1 MSNGILK
8 GAGLVA
14 ALLLAAAPGAEA
26 QKART
31 APAKA
36 AAPFG
41 ANELAAAQAS
51 FGYAL
56 LQKMAVEPGREGRLV
71 VAPASVA
78 AALAFLDLGTDRAM
92 HGAIVKSLGF
102 EAAQGSAAMQRLRD
116 AAKVLSTPGE
126 GPLAFAD
133 AIFIDPAAGLRP
145 SGVTLLTKAGMAAET
160 QPLGTEPGIAAINAW
175 VDKHTKGRIK
185 TILEAPLPGASFVAV
200 NALHFKDD
208 WRTAF
213 DAGLTKPRTFERVGG
228 ATLEVPMMALRPTA
242 LSFRQDD
249 KFIAVT
255 LPYKSAGYSLVVLT
269 TKGAPAALADF
280 APVAGWLGGSGFA
293 AAQGTLALPRFGAET
308 SIHLL
313 SHLEAMGLA
322 EGATPTAFEKL
333 SKTPLKISDIVQ
345 KTMIKVDEAGTEA
358 AAATAVITTRALRV
372 ADLVEMVVDKP
383 FLFALRDEKNG
394 LTLLT
399 GYIDDPSA
407 K

>member
-14 ALLLAAAPGAEA
+14 ALLLATAPGAEA

-41 ANELAAAQAS
+41 ASDLATVQAS

-56 LQKMAVEPGREGRLV
+56 LQKMGAAPGREGPLV

-78 AALAFLDLGTDRAM
+78 AALAFLDLGADRSM

-102 EAAQGSAAMQRLRD
+102 EAAQGTAGLQRLRD
-116 AAKVLSTPGE
+116 AAKGLAAGD

-133 AIFIDPAAGLRP
+133 AIFIDPVAGLRP
-145 SGVTLLTKAGMAAET
+145 SGITLLTKAGMTAET

-228 ATLEVPMMALRPTA
+228 ATVEVPMMALRPTA

-255 LPYKSAGYSLVVLT
+255 LPYKNAGYSLVVLT